1 MDKSASD
8 QDKDGSK
15 AGIDKKL
22 PLEQPVYYGKWN
34 MLVACALEE
43 GFRLVMNDFKAWRA
57 VTKNKRQ
64 TPR

>member
-1 MDKSASD
+1 MDKSASY
-8 QDKDGSK
+8 QDKDGPK

-57 VTKNKRQ
+57 VTKNKRK